1 MTIQFTLSSRH
12 QPLLTLVRDFAH
24 GLGYEVTAT
33 GRDEVRFPV
42 PDGAE
47 MLLHVL
53 THVALAAARSDIEM
67 NDAVCTVDYHE
78 PRAAAAVRLKLRLA
92 DIALQTP
99 S

>member
-1 MTIQFTLSSRH
+1 MTIQFTLTSRH

-24 GLGYEVTAT
+24 GLGYQVDAA
-33 GRDEVRFPV
+33 GKDQIQFPV

-53 THVALAAARSDIEM
+53 THVALSAARFDIEM
-67 NDAVCTVDYHE
+67 NDAVCTIDYHE

-92 DIALQTP
+92 DIGLQTP